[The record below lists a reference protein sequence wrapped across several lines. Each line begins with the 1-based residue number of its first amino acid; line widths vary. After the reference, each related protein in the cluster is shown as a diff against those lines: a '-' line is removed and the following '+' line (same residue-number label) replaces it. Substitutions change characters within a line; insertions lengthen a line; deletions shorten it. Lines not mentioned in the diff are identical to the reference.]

1 MSKTDDDYYKGEIL
15 NRDDGGSD
23 RDAGEKSV
31 VKCST
36 SAGSFSIRLH
46 KVSVVLLVRQTSQAV
61 TSYSIN
67 KCTYYVTHTGTARHS
82 TAHIIS

>member
-46 KVSVVLLVRQTSQAV
+46 KVSVWCCVVS
-61 TSYSIN
+61 
-67 KCTYYVTHTGTARHS
+67 
-82 TAHIIS
+82 